1 MQKSVLSVVWV
12 LMSSLWLGQTA
23 QAQTHKAF
31 LASVS
36 TPLPVHV
43 QSRSLLAAVDV
54 VVTQAQT
61 SKPTLMLQDLPTEF
75 QPLSGPDLAEFS
87 QSLSDG
93 DYKPESLFVFQEDE
107 HFQYIMGFTT
117 LLATPEAQAAF
128 DTELRQAN
136 FLEEFAQGFQQGSVG
151 IEISK
156 TGALKNLEGIGD
168 AIAGLGFTSNIQSIP
183 IRIELVVFRR
193 NQVGAFLWIMYLD
206 DDKPVISVDQVAQKL
221 DSRVLE
227 AAKATQPPQVVLD
240 QGLFLTQ
247 RR

>member
-1 MQKSVLSVVWV
+1 LP
-12 LMSSLWLGQTA
+12 A
-23 QAQTHKAF
+23 Q
-31 LASVS
+31 
-36 TPLPVHV
+36 V
-43 QSRSLLAAVDV
+43 QPRSLFAAVDV
-54 VVTQAQT
+54 AVAQAQT
-61 SKPTLMLQDLPTEF
+61 SKPTLLLQDLPTGF
-75 QPLSGPDLAEFS
+75 QPLSGPDLGEFS

-93 DYKPESLFVFQEDE
+93 DYQPESLFAFQEDE

-128 DTELRQAN
+128 DAELRQTN

-193 NQVGAFLWIMYLD
+193 NQVGAFLWTMYLD
-206 DDKPVISVDQVAQKL
+206 GDKPVISVDQVAQKL

-227 AAKATQPPQVVLD
+227 AAKAAQPPQVVLD
-240 QGLFLTQ
+240 
-247 RR
+247 